1 MTTPPPE
8 AIAAPVLLASLTGWL
23 SDKDYE
29 RLIGPWGGMLVSIA
43 MLAILLRHT
52 ASRMRKD
59 DENRDKRHAESMQMQ
74 TALGERLDKQNERL
88 QEIAI
93 EGIKAQ
99 AKVAGA
105 IERFDSNAQRL
116 AIEFRELNDSLKQR
130 PCQLHPM
137 PVSRRE

>member
-1 MTTPPPE
+1 MTSLPPE
-8 AIAAPVLLASLTGWL
+8 AVAAPVLLASLTGWL
-23 SDKDYE
+23 SDKDWE

-43 MLAILLRHT
+43 MLGILLRHT

-59 DENRDKRHAESMQMQ
+59 DENRDKRHSESMAVQK
-74 TALGERLDKQNERL
+74 ALGERLDKQSEKL

-93 EGIKAQ
+93 ESIKAQ

-116 AIEFRELNDSLKQR
+116 TVEFRELNDNLKQR
-130 PCQLHPM
+130 PCQLKPM
-137 PVSRRE
+137 PVARHE